1 MIICTVKSIY
11 QLKPLCLLNTK
22 ETFPLIQTLLEYMD
36 SPFPNVLEMDIEEFE
51 EFLRNQRKRK
61 RSPEVREMRIIKR
74 PSPKNNEAQDLEARL
89 EVAKRQAQDAQ
100 RDDCTVLVLRLH
112 VKASERDVYSFFA
125 KAGVGKVRDVR
136 IIRDSHSNKSK
147 GVAYVEFYTP
157 DAVLKSM
164 ALSGQMINGQPITVQ
179 ASQAEKN
186 RAAAAAR
193 QAKAAEQQLRL
204 PTEGPNKI
212 YVGNLR
218 GSLAT
223 ISTRELREL
232 FATFGEV
239 ESVERQGSLAYIQY
253 HISRD
258 AKEAVTRMNNKEIRG
273 SRISV
278 GIADAKSSVREAKMI
293 GDHEEEG
300 TYLSS
305 KTSKAQLMQKLARDN
320 DLLGDIVP
328 SPMPTICLLLTNMW
342 VKQELNLTA
351 KPDFFTEIYDDVVR
365 ETQQMGKMEIVHV
378 ERESEQGRV
387 WVKFEDVASAR
398 KAQAALSGRYFGG
411 RQVQACFVQES
422 IFHAHTG

>member
-1 MIICTVKSIY
+1 M
-11 QLKPLCLLNTK
+11 
-22 ETFPLIQTLLEYMD
+22 MD
-36 SPFPNVLEMDIEEFE
+36 VPFPNVEEMDIEEFE
-51 EFLRNQRKRK
+51 EYLRNQRKRK
-61 RSPEVREMRIIKR
+61 RSPEVREMRIVKR

-89 EVAKRQAQDAQ
+89 EAAKRQAQDAQ

-112 VKASERDVYSFFA
+112 VKASERDVYNFFA

-157 DAVLKSM
+157 DSVLKSM
-164 ALSGQMINGQPITVQ
+164 ALSGQMINGQAIMVQ
-179 ASQAEKN
+179 PSQAEKN

-218 GSLAT
+218 NSLSS

-232 FATFGEV
+232 FSAFGEV

-253 HISRD
+253 RMSRD
-258 AKEAVTRMNNKEIRG
+258 AKEAVAKMNNKEIRG
-273 SRISV
+273 TRISV
-278 GIADAKSSVREAKMI
+278 GIADSKANIREAKMI

-300 TYLSS
+300 TYLAS
-305 KTSKAQLMQKLARDN
+305 KTSKAQLMQKLARN
-320 DLLGDIVP
+320 TDLTGDIMP
-328 SPMPTICLLLTNMW
+328 SSIPTMCLLLTNMW
-342 VKQELNLTA
+342 NRQELNLKD
-351 KPDFFTEIYDDVVR
+351 KPDFFTEIYDDVAKEARVI
-365 ETQQMGKMEIVHV
+365 GKMETVHV

-387 WVKFEDVASAR
+387 WIKFEDLASAR
-398 KAQAALSGRYFGG
+398 SAQSMLHQRYFGG
-411 RQVQACFVQES
+411 RQVQACYVPES
-422 IFHAHTG
+422 TFHAHTS